1 MVWTESRISEFLILS
16 NHWIKYEYVF
26 VHLCDSAI
34 IPSLDSN
41 NTCTTDIY
49 SLYYHYYGRTSY
61 PSTICNLACGPFIH
75 DRSHFQPFLDTL
87 ADYPVLNYL
96 WQFLFDYT
104 YIPWAFTI
112 MLAVVISTTFNS
124 IDVLKFSTYT
134 NEISLESQIL
144 ILETENKKQERLI
157 KRLKVIEDRS
167 VKVSGEAGEGDGNG
181 DGQEEHQQQ
190 QQHDNERDDESV
202 LKESDLEAVVH

>member
-41 NTCTTDIY
+41 NICTTDIY

-75 DRSHFQPFLDTL
+75 DRSHFQPFLDT
-87 ADYPVLNYL
+87 
-96 WQFLFDYT
+96 LFDYT

-181 DGQEEHQQQ
+181 DDQEEQLQQPQ
-190 QQHDNERDDESV
+190 QNNNNERDDDSG
-202 LKESDLEAVVH
+202 LKESDLVAVVH